1 MPNPK
6 VSCYCAT
13 YGRTQLLEEAVYSF
27 LMQDYDGEKELIIL
41 NDFSEQTIFYDHP
54 EIKIINSKER
64 INPLSKKFNECIS
77 YCSGE
82 YIFVWEDDD
91 IYLPWKI
98 SLSIKRL
105 NSDGIFHTG
114 DAFFNTDK
122 DLLSVCSN
130 LHHSSLCM
138 SSKCWQSIGNYTVSE
153 TDKCNLD
160 VVLFDKIS
168 KIYGNVSQFVKPQD
182 IFYIY
187 RFGSTQ
193 DYHSSMFPDNSETNV
208 SDQARLHVQ
217 NKIKENK
224 EPTGKIFLSPNWKY
238 DYLKSRYE
246 CLTIKG

>member
-6 VSCYCAT
+6 VSCYCPT
-13 YGRTQLLEEAVYSF
+13 YGRIALLEEAVYSF
-27 LMQDYDGEKELIIL
+27 LAQDYDGEKELIIL

-64 INPLSKKFNECIS
+64 ITPLSKKFNECIS

-105 NSDGIFHTG
+105 NENGIFHTG
-114 DAFFNTDK
+114 NAFFNTDK
-122 DLLSVCSN
+122 DKLSICSN

-138 SSKCWQSIGNYTVSE
+138 SSKCWQSIGNYTVLQ
-153 TDKCNLD
+153 TDTCDLD
-160 VVLFDKIS
+160 IVLFDKIY
-168 KIYGNVSQFVKPQD
+168 KMYKNVSQFVEPED

-193 DYHSSMFPDNSETNV
+193 DYHSSMFPAASKTNV
-208 SDQARLHVQ
+208 SDQAKLHVE
-217 NKIKENK
+217 NKVKKNK
-224 EPTGKIFLSPNWKY
+224 EPIGKIFLNPNWKY
-238 DYLKSRYE
+238 DYLKSRDK
-246 CLTIKG
+246 CLTVKG

>member
-6 VSCYCAT
+6 VSCFCPT
-13 YGRTQLLEEAVYSF
+13 YGRISLLEEAVYSF
-27 LMQDYDGEKELIIL
+27 LAQDYDGEKELIIL

-64 INPLSKKFNECIS
+64 ITPLSKKFNECIS

-105 NSDGIFHTG
+105 NADGIFHTG
-114 DAFFNTDK
+114 NAFFNTREDK
-122 DLLSVCSN
+122 LSVCSN

-138 SSKCWQSIGNYTVSE
+138 SSKCWQSVGNYTVLE
-153 TDKCNLD
+153 TDTCDLD
-160 VVLFDKIS
+160 IVLFDKIS
-168 KIYGNVSQFVKPQD
+168 KLYKKVSQIVEPKD

-187 RFGSTQ
+187 RFGSTK
-193 DYHSSMFPDNSETNV
+193 DYHASMFSAAAKTNV
-208 SDQARLHVQ
+208 SDKAKAYVEE
-217 NKIKENK
+217 KIKQNREYVG
-224 EPTGKIFLSPNWKY
+224 EIFLSPNWKY
-238 DYLKSRYE
+238 DYLESRKE
-246 CLTIKG
+246 LLNI